1 MNFHLPTH
9 VVKISIIIIAETKP
23 FNITKP
29 KPRDVPT
36 PEKACDLMF
45 LC

>member
-1 MNFHLPTH
+1 MYP
-9 VVKISIIIIAETKP
+9 VIVIIAETKP

-29 KPRDVPT
+29 RPRDVPT

-45 LC
+45 